1 MDTQKMRLFYDKLTF
16 VYLQMPNFNKSEEEL
31 ETHFDKWLY
40 VFKNLHKLH
49 DRPKRLQERV
59 FEKLFSIAEIA
70 KFTADEAD
78 AYEESL
84 MVYRDL
90 KNSIDTAREEGKLE
104 DAKKMIEKGMAN
116 ADIRDITGLSLEE
129 IEKLRKAA
137 AYG

>member
-1 MDTQKMRLFYDKLTF
+1 MRLFYDKLTF